1 MPSEGDLHNFLDALS
16 DLRNK
21 LHYREEMKHML
32 TDADRAVLDSIARL
46 RGLSRP
52 TFTDEHHELDAML
65 IATRIL
71 LDESLVRKDTAN
83 EAQEKL
89 R

>member
-1 MPSEGDLHNFLDALS
+1 MPSEGDLHNFLDALD

-21 LHYREEMKHML
+21 LHHREEVKHML

-52 TFTDEHHELDAML
+52 TFTDEHCELDAML
-65 IATRIL
+65 SATRAL
-71 LDESLVRKDTAN
+71 LDESLSRKDTAH

-89 R
+89 G